1 MLFRAI
7 PDLLKRK
14 KVCYQLREFGRGGG
28 RLCWKYSRQTPLG
41 RIRLLAGDM
50 RNRESDWC
58 GSGPKQ
64 AVFPNF
70 DAEVKFEER
79 T

>member
-1 MLFRAI
+1 MIVFVSNTRV
-7 PDLLKRK
+7 KRQS
-14 KVCYQLREFGRGGG
+14 VQIYGV
-28 RLCWKYSRQTPLG
+28 
-41 RIRLLAGDM
+41 LAGDM

-58 GSGPKQ
+58 GSRPKQ